1 MKKYDDNKRV
11 TLFQGWRKV
20 SAREQVIVREYHWL
34 NHIVDIF
41 GKAVCNFYASVQDGR
56 SVMFYSSTI
65 SSLWRKDTTK
75 SWRME
80 TSNTNMNQN
89 VNFLSIHSHCWS
101 MISTVCVC
109 SFPLSPHNTLRN
121 LFIISFFL
129 LCCFLLFVEFSII
142 TENKTY
148 FFAAKNM
155 QEKENWIHDLETVI
169 KCSPKW
175 LGIYY
180 LRPNQTNICIN
191 FVVVVVVVVEWVM
204 ICVGRYIVHIPL
216 NKGTWNSESRDG
228 FFRVMFSHLP

>member
-1 MKKYDDNKRV
+1 MEEV
-11 TLFQGWRKV
+11 LCFTLQRSPLCDEKTRQSPEEWRHQIRIWTKM
-20 SAREQVIVREYHWL
+20 STFSQFIL
-34 NHIVDIF
+34 IVD
-41 GKAVCNFYASVQDGR
+41 Q
-56 SVMFYSSTI
+56 
-65 SSLWRKDTTK
+65 
-75 SWRME
+75 
-80 TSNTNMNQN
+80 
-89 VNFLSIHSHCWS
+89 WS
-101 MISTVCVC
+101 QQFAYV
-109 SFPLSPHNTLRN
+109 SFLSPHNTLRN

-191 FVVVVVVVVEWVM
+191 FVVVVVEWVM